1 MRPTH
6 PSPKP
11 KFRSTHPPA
20 TTQTHT
26 QINPSIHHQQKLKSP
41 LATTTTSQNN
51 HNRHHN
57 NQPHYQPQNPQ
68 PINTNKPISITHH
81 LQFTSKKTYP
91 QTPHM
96 PLHFH
101 MPPQLCHSFLVH
113 ELLCNNLG
121 TKSKRGA
128 ESLRV

>member
-1 MRPTH
+1 MWLLFWINNFYDNIIWDPTH

-68 PINTNKPISITHH
+68 PINTNKSISITHH
-81 LQFTSKKTYP
+81 LQFTSMKTYP
-91 QTPHM
+91 QTPHT
-96 PLHFH
+96 PLHFSH
-101 MPPQLCHSFLVH
+101 ATTTL
-113 ELLCNNLG
+113 
-121 TKSKRGA
+121 
-128 ESLRV
+128 SLIPGPWAA